1 MNWINIK
8 FYISPPRII
17 QTINTRKEELIG
29 KLRVNNSQWE
39 IEAEYYEE
47 VMQILNELKLEAH
60 KSISRHM
67 WHEEVVEIDKEFPYN
82 E

>member
-8 FYISPPRII
+8 FYIPTPRII
-17 QTINTRKEELIG
+17 QIINTRKEELIG

-39 IEAEYYEE
+39 IDAEYYEE

-60 KSISRHM
+60 ES
-67 WHEEVVEIDKEFPYN
+67 V
-82 E
+82 